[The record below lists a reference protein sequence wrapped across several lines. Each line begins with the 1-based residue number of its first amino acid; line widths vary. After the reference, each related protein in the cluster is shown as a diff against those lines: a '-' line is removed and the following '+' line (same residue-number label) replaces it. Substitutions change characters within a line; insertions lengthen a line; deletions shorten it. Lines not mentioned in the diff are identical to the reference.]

1 MPLRFSLHLLL
12 VAFLMLA
19 GTGADALAR
28 ERIADYQVAIS
39 VNKDRSVDITETI
52 EVYVEGEQ
60 IKRGLLRDIPE
71 TYRREDGR
79 YVNINPQVSTV
90 RRDGQDEPYQISHEG
105 AVISAC
111 ALGDANVLLQHGLH
125 TYEISYS
132 VEDSIGFFDD
142 YDEIYWNAIGTEWA
156 FPIERARVTVQ
167 LPQGAS
173 VLQYSAYTGRY
184 GEGGNSYTVTDQSD
198 RSISL
203 EGNSPICPPRGDGRC
218 RRLAKGCDRC
228 TKPKRTG
235 SGVSFSDNS
244 PLYVVLFGAPSSP
257 LSGLSIRG

>member
-12 VAFLMLA
+12 IAFLMLA
-19 GTGADALAR
+19 GSGADALAR

-105 AVISAC
+105 RYFRLRI
-111 ALGDANVLLQHGLH
+111 GDANILLQHGLH

-184 GEGGNSYTVTDQSD
+184 GEGGNSLHGHGSIRSVYQSG
-198 RSISL
+198 S
-203 EGNSPICPPRGDGRC
+203 NAPICPRRGYGRC
-218 RRLAKGCDRC
+218 RCLAKGCNYRA
-228 TKPKRTG
+228 KPKRTG
-235 SGVSFSDNS
+235 RGC
-244 PLYVVLFGAPSSP
+244 
-257 LSGLSIRG
+257 LSR